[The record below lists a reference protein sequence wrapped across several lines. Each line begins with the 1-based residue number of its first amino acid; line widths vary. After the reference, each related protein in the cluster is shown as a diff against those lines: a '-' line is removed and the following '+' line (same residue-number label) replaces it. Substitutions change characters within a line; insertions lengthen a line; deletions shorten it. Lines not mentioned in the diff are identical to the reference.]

1 MSGIAHRLTI
11 LGCGSSGGVP
21 RLGGDWGVCD
31 PKNPKNRRLRCSALL
46 ERRSAAGTTQVLID
60 TGPDVREQLLTYR
73 VGALDGI
80 LYTHEHADH
89 THGIDDLR
97 VLAYRMKRRID
108 VWADD
113 ATRESLMTRFGYC
126 FETPPGRNYPPIMDI
141 HRIEIGE
148 PVEVPGAGGP
158 LRLLPVLQQHGDIP
172 SVAFRIGD
180 VAYSPDVSGLD
191 DDQAAQLEGLDIW
204 IVDALRYIPHPAHF
218 TIKQALEWIDR
229 LKPKRA
235 ILTHMHV
242 DLDYE
247 TLRRELPDHV
257 VPAYDGMVVDFETVF

>member
-21 RLGGDWGVCD
+21 RVGGDWGVCD
-31 PKNPKNRRLRCSALL
+31 PENAKNRRLRCSALV
-46 ERRSAAGTTQVLID
+46 ERIGPEGKTTVLID
-60 TGPDVREQLLTYR
+60 TGPDVREQLLAHR

-97 VLAYRMKRRID
+97 VLAYRMKQRID
-108 VWADD
+108 IWADD
-113 ATRESLMTRFGYC
+113 PTLESLMTRFGYC
-126 FETPPGRNYPPIMDI
+126 FKTPAGRNYPPIMDA
-141 HRIEIGE
+141 HTIEIGRR
-148 PVEVPGAGGP
+148 VDVMGAGGP
-158 LRLLPVLQQHGDIP
+158 LSALPVLQQHGDIP

-191 DDQAAQLEGLDIW
+191 ADQAAQLEGLEVW

-218 TIKQALEWIDR
+218 TVKQALEWIDR
-229 LKPKRA
+229 LKPKHA

-242 DLDYE
+242 DLDYD
-247 TLRRELPDHV
+247 TLRRELPAHV
-257 VPAYDGMVVDFETVF
+257 EPAYDGMVIDFKTEQ